1 MNLFDLQPEGS
12 KAVVPW
18 LRRDNLLPGTCL
30 PPTVLL
36 LVLFLAGWLAEEFAL
51 YSQLERRSYPEKYS
65 NSGEQKTLKWLDK
78 EK

>member
-36 LVLFLAGWLAEEFAL
+36 LSLLPTGLLAANLFIQICNLLEKIFFKIPEKQSKGE
-51 YSQLERRSYPEKYS
+51 QTILER
-65 NSGEQKTLKWLDK
+65 
-78 EK
+78 